1 MNSLTPDYLN
11 RLTMPPRLIRLVA
24 ALTEYRG
31 KQALWTQTRPEVLKR
46 LRQMAVIESVESSSR
61 MENVEVG
68 PQTFDRIVR
77 QAAEPVAHDR
87 SQSEL
92 AGYRDALALIHQN
105 AAEMLPTVNLVRQLH
120 QTLMRYTPSGGGNY
134 KQASNDIVERDA
146 SGAIIRVRLRTVE
159 PALTEKA
166 MCGLHENLSFALD
179 AGEIEPILVIP
190 LYIHDFLYIHPFS
203 DGNGRVARLMTILL
217 LHRMDFDVGRYISLE
232 RLIEESKASY
242 YDSLSLSDA
251 AWSTGEHN
259 HVPFTE
265 YLLGVVLAAYRELE
279 QNTAVDLGHGA
290 RTRMVE
296 RAVEAL
302 PVEFRLADVEKR
314 CPIVGRD
321 TIRSAL
327 TKLKNEGKIVSV
339 GRGPAAGWR
348 RIS

>member
-1 MNSLTPDYLN
+1 MHSLTPEYLS
-11 RLTMPPRLIRLVA
+11 RLSMPPRLIRLVA

-31 KQALWTQTRPEVLKR
+31 KQTLWAQTKPEVLKH
-46 LRQMAVIESVESSSR
+46 LRQMALIESVESSSR
-61 MENVEVG
+61 MENVEVR
-68 PQTFDRIVR
+68 PKALIRIVR
-77 QAAEPVAHDR
+77 KGAEPAPHDR
-87 SQSEL
+87 SQTEL
-92 AGYRDALALIHQN
+92 AGYRTALELIHKN
-105 AAEMLPTVNLVRQLH
+105 AAEMPPTVNHVRQLH
-120 QTLMRYTPSGGGNY
+120 HELMRYTPSGGGNY

-146 SGAIIRVRLRTVE
+146 TGATIRIRLRTVE
-159 PALTEKA
+159 PALTETA
-166 MCGLHENLSFALD
+166 MFGLHDNLAGALD
-179 AGEIEPILVIP
+179 AGEVEPLLLIP

-217 LHRMDFDVGRYISLE
+217 LYRMGFEIGRYISLE

-251 AWSTGEHN
+251 LWATGEHN

-265 YLLGVVLAAYRELE
+265 YLLGIMLAAYRELE
-279 QNTAVDLGHGA
+279 ESTAIDLEHGA

-296 RAVEAL
+296 RAVESL